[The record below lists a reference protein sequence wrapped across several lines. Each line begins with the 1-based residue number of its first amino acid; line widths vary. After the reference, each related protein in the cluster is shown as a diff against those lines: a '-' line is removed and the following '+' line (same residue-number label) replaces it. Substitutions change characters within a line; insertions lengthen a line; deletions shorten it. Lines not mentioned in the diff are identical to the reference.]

1 MTTGTARRPP
11 GDSPS
16 APGTA
21 FQFRRCSEIRESR
34 APRADGERQL
44 LERLETP
51 PPVSIDDLQIM
62 RLHAA

>member
-21 FQFRRCSEIRESR
+21 FQFRGCSEIRESLALR
-34 APRADGERQL
+34 AGGERQL

-51 PPVSIDDLQIM
+51 PPESTDGLQMM